1 MFSFVDFKKYKI
13 YNKIINLNS
22 EGMNMEQFAK
32 RFKIDCSPIADKNQ
46 IIVNGATR
54 LTVITPCLLRVETRK
69 AKHETSFNPEK
80 HHRRWCD
87 EPTQS
92 VWFRDFDS
100 PEFTVAE
107 ENGKLKIKTEKAEF
121 CYSLKSKKMVYIK
134 LADGRTVK
142 NFKAGN
148 LKGTCRTL
156 DITAGIIKLSD
167 GVCSKNGVAVLDDS
181 DTLAIK
187 PDGLILPRDN
197 NETDEYY
204 FAYGNDYIGATTDLY
219 KLTGKVPLIPR
230 YALSNWWSRYK
241 AYSQEEYLTLMDKFK
256 EEEIPITVA
265 TVDMDWH
272 WVKIREKFG
281 KDSHKVSKHLNF
293 MEYVYD
299 VWSTG
304 WTGYSFNTEL
314 FPDPAGFIKK
324 LKDDKYHVTFN
335 LHPSMGVRWF
345 EDQYQEMCEAM
356 GQNPAEKKPVKF
368 DITDKKFTEKYFDI
382 LHHPFEKMGVGF
394 WWIDWQQ
401 GKNTAVKGLD
411 PLWALNHY
419 HFLDNA
425 KDNHRPLILSRF
437 CGAGSQRYPLGFSGD
452 TTQTWKSLDFQ
463 PGFTATASNIAYPWW
478 SHDIGGHCMGQ
489 KDDELYLRWVQLGV
503 FSPVMRLHST
513 NNEFAGK
520 EPWNYS
526 GPVQKIATDALR
538 LRHKLLPYI
547 YTMNYRTHTEC
558 RAICE
563 PMYYAYPEDKS
574 AYECKNEFFFGTELI
589 VAPITEHTSA
599 KTNLAGVNVWIPEG
613 RYTDIFTGRIYSGNQ
628 FVKMFRDIE
637 TIPVLAKEGA
647 IIPMSANDR
656 TNDCSNPETLEVLV
670 YRGNNTFVMYE
681 DDGETL
687 SYQNGEYLKTAFTVA
702 ENGDKVTFSI
712 SKAEGMGSVAPESR
726 IYNIKFK
733 DITCA
738 DVAVSIDGAKAD
750 AEVKTVGK
758 TLEVTVRAGVTSA
771 VEIELCGCT
780 YLENADER
788 QELIKTASKF
798 QMGNDIKGMRFA
810 SLIKNGKIP
819 NVHKDFAQ
827 PLEEIL
833 KLHR

>member
-1 MFSFVDFKKYKI
+1 MKTF
-13 YNKIINLNS
+13 
-22 EGMNMEQFAK
+22 EQ
-32 RFKIDCSPIADKNQ
+32 RFKIDCAPVADKKQTLVYKN
-46 IIVNGATR
+46 VR
-54 LTVITPCLLRVETRK
+54 LAVITPCLLRVEVQNEGK
-69 AKHETSFNPEK
+69 F
-80 HHRRWCD
+80 CD

-92 VWFRDFDS
+92 VWFRNLGEVKFEVKES
-100 PEFTVAE
+100 GNKIE
-107 ENGKLKIKTEKAEF
+107 IKTEKAVF
-121 CYSLKSKKMVYIK
+121 TYSLASKKMLSIR
-134 LADGRTVK
+134 LSDGRTVK
-142 NFKAGN
+142 NYKSGN

-167 GVCSKNGVAVLDDS
+167 GVCSRNGVAILDDS
-181 DTLAIK
+181 KTLAIK
-187 PDGLILPRDN
+187 TDGLILPREN
-197 NETDEYY
+197 KEKDEYY

-241 AYSQEEYLTLMDKFK
+241 DYSQEEYLTLMDKFK

-272 WVKIREKFG
+272 WVKIKEKFG
-281 KDSHKVSKHLNF
+281 KDAHKVSNHRNF

-299 VWSTG
+299 IWSVG

-314 FPDPAGFIKK
+314 FPDPYAFLKK
-324 LKDDKYHVTFN
+324 LKDDNYHVTFN

-345 EDQYQEMCEAM
+345 ENQYEDMCKAM
-356 GQNPAEKKPVKF
+356 GQNPAEKKPVPF
-368 DITDKKFTEKYFDI
+368 DITDKKFTENYFDI
-382 LHHPFEKMGVGF
+382 LHHPFEKAGVDF

-478 SHDIGGHCMGQ
+478 SHDIGGHCMGK

-520 EPWNYS
+520 EPWNFS
-526 GPVQKIATDALR
+526 GPVQRIATDALR
-538 LRHKLLPYI
+538 LRHKLLLYI
-547 YTMNYRTHTEC
+547 YTMNYPTHTEC

-563 PMYYAYPEDKS
+563 PMYYAYPEDKN
-574 AYECKNEFFFGTELI
+574 AYECRNEFFFGTELI
-589 VAPITEHTSA
+589 VAPITEHTSL
-599 KTNLAGVNVWIPEG
+599 KTNLAGVNVWLPEG
-613 RYTDIFTGRIYSGNQ
+613 RYTDIFTGRIYKGNK
-628 FVKMFRDIE
+628 FIKMFRDIDY
-637 TIPVLAKEGA
+637 IPVLAKEGA

-670 YRGNNTFVMYE
+670 YRGNNTFTLYE
-681 DDGETL
+681 DDGDTL
-687 SYQNGEYLKTAFTVA
+687 SYQNGEYLKTAFTVS
-702 ENGDKVTFSI
+702 ENGNKVDFSV
-712 SKAEGMGSVAPESR
+712 SKAEGVADVAPENR
-726 IYNIKFK
+726 TFVIRFK
-733 DITCA
+733 DIVSADA
-738 DVAVSIDGAKAD
+738 DVTVDGTAYDAKIEKVGDTIEITVCAKAVSDIKIA
-750 AEVKTVGK
+750 
-758 TLEVTVRAGVTSA
+758 LENCR
-771 VEIELCGCT
+771 
-780 YLENADER
+780 YLENKNER
-788 QELIKTASKF
+788 QELTRVIAKF
-798 QMGNDIKGMRFA
+798 QMSTDKKMIYNSF
-810 SLIKNGKIP
+810 IKNGKKMP
-819 NVHKDFAQ
+819 SVAKEFAE
-827 PLEEIL
+827 PIKEIQEL
-833 KLHR
+833 YR

>member
-1 MFSFVDFKKYKI
+1 MDSFS
-13 YNKIINLNS
+13 
-22 EGMNMEQFAK
+22 K
-32 RFKIDCSPIADKNQ
+32 RFKIDCSPLAPEKQTITK
-46 IIVNGATR
+46 GKTR
-54 LTVITPCLLRVETRK
+54 LTVITPCLLRVEVQNEGK
-69 AKHETSFNPEK
+69 F
-80 HHRRWCD
+80 CD

-92 VWFRDFDS
+92 VWFRDFCKTDFEVKES
-100 PEFTVAE
+100 
-107 ENGKLKIKTEKAEF
+107 NGIIEIKTSGTKF
-121 CYSLKSKKMVYIK
+121 VYSLKSNKMLRIE
-134 LADGRTVK
+134 LSDGRTVK
-142 NFKAGN
+142 NYKSGN

-156 DITAGIIKLSD
+156 DITAGIIRLGD
-167 GVCSKNGVAVLDDS
+167 GVCSKNGVAILDDG

-187 PDGLILPRDN
+187 PDGSILPKDN
-197 NETDEYY
+197 KGSDKYY

-241 AYSQEEYLTLMDKFK
+241 DYSQAEYLSLMDKFK

-272 WVKIREKFG
+272 WVKIKEKFG
-281 KDSHKVSKHLNF
+281 KDAHKVTKHLNF

-299 VWSTG
+299 VWSVG
-304 WTGYSFNTEL
+304 WTGYSFNTDL
-314 FPDPAGFIKK
+314 FPDPDGFIRK

-335 LHPSMGVRWF
+335 IHPSMGVRWF
-345 EDQYQEMCEAM
+345 ENQYKDMCKAM
-356 GQNPAEKKPVKF
+356 GQNPDEKKPVKF
-368 DITDKKFTEKYFDI
+368 DITDKTFTENYFDI
-382 LHHPFEKMGVGF
+382 LHHPFEKIGVDF

-401 GKNTAVKGLD
+401 GKNTNTPGLD

-463 PGFTATASNIAYPWW
+463 PGFTATASNVAYPWW
-478 SHDIGGHCMGQ
+478 SHDIGGHCMG
-489 KDDELYLRWVQLGV
+489 KRDDELYLRWVQLGI

-520 EPWNYS
+520 EPWKFS
-526 GPVQKIATDALR
+526 GPVEKIAKDALR

-589 VAPITEHTSA
+589 VAPITEHTCE

-613 RYTDIFTGRIYSGNQ
+613 RYTDIFTGRIYKGNR
-628 FVKMFRDIE
+628 FVKMYRDIE

-647 IIPMSANDR
+647 IIPMDTNDR
-656 TNDCSNPETLEVLV
+656 TNDCSNPEKLELWV
-670 YRGNNTFVMYE
+670 YRGNNTFTLYE

-702 ENGDKVTFSI
+702 ENGNKVTFTI
-712 SKAEGMGSVAPESR
+712 KKTEGDSSVAPEKR
-726 IYNIKFK
+726 TYFVKLK
-733 DITCA
+733 DIANA
-738 DVAVSIDGAKAD
+738 DISVSINGQSAD
-750 AEVKTVGK
+750 TVIRKGQ
-758 TLEVTVRAGVTSA
+758 TLEVEISA
-771 VEIELCGCT
+771 ENSATVEIAAENCV
-780 YLENADER
+780 YLTNADEKE
-788 QELIKTASKF
+788 ELTKLISKF
-798 QMGNDIKGMRFA
+798 QMSTDRKGMLFT
-810 SLIKNGKIP
+810 KFVKGGKSMP
-819 NVHKDFAQ
+819 SVSKDFSG
-827 PLEEIL
+827 PIEEIL
-833 KLHR
+833 NLHR

>member
-1 MFSFVDFKKYKI
+1 MKTF
-13 YNKIINLNS
+13 
-22 EGMNMEQFAK
+22 EQ
-32 RFKIDCSPIADKNQ
+32 RFKIDCAPVAEKKQTLVYKN
-46 IIVNGATR
+46 VR
-54 LTVITPCLLRVETRK
+54 LTVITPCLLRVEVQSESK
-69 AKHETSFNPEK
+69 F
-80 HHRRWCD
+80 CD

-92 VWFRDFDS
+92 VWFRNLGEAKFEVKES
-100 PEFTVAE
+100 G
-107 ENGKLKIKTEKAEF
+107 GKVEIKTEKTTF
-121 CYSLKSKKMVYIK
+121 TYSLSSKKMLSIR

-142 NFKAGN
+142 NYKSGN

-167 GVCSKNGVAVLDDS
+167 GVCSRNGVAILDDS
-181 DTLAIK
+181 KTLAIK
-187 PDGLILPRDN
+187 TDGLILPRDN
-197 NETDEYY
+197 KEKDEYY

-241 AYSQEEYLTLMDKFK
+241 DYSQEEYLNLMDKFK

-272 WVKIREKFG
+272 WVKIKEKFG
-281 KDSHKVSKHLNF
+281 KDAHKVSSHRNF

-299 VWSTG
+299 VWSVG

-314 FPDPAGFIKK
+314 FPDPDAFLKK
-324 LKDDKYHVTFN
+324 LKDDNYHVTFN

-345 EDQYQEMCEAM
+345 ENQYEDMCKAM
-356 GQNPAEKKPVKF
+356 GQNPAEKKPVPF
-368 DITDKKFTEKYFDI
+368 DITDKKFTENYFDI
-382 LHHPFEKMGVGF
+382 LHHPFEKAGVDF

-478 SHDIGGHCMGQ
+478 SHDIGGHCMGK

-520 EPWNYS
+520 EPWNFS
-526 GPVQKIATDALR
+526 GPVQRIATDALR

-563 PMYYAYPEDKS
+563 PMYYAYPEDKN
-574 AYECKNEFFFGTELI
+574 AYECRNEFFFGTELI
-589 VAPITEHTSA
+589 VAPITEHTSD
-599 KTNLAGVNVWIPEG
+599 KTNLAGVKVWLPEG
-613 RYTDIFTGRIYSGNQ
+613 RYTDIFTGRIYSGNK
-628 FVKMFRDIE
+628 FVKMFRDME
-637 TIPVLAKEGA
+637 SIPVLAKEGA
-647 IIPMSANDR
+647 IIPMSANDK
-656 TNDCSNPETLEVLV
+656 TNDCSNPEILEVLV
-670 YRGNNTFVMYE
+670 YRGNNSFTLYE

-687 SYQNGEYLKTAFTVA
+687 SYQSGEYLKTAFTVA
-702 ENGDKVTFSI
+702 ENGNSVSFGI
-712 SKAEGMGSVAPESR
+712 AKAEGTSAVAPEKR
-726 IYNIKFK
+726 TYILKFK
-733 DITCA
+733 DI
-738 DVAVSIDGAKAD
+738 VEGKVRVKIDGAEVQTE
-750 AEVKTVGK
+750 AEAEDG
-758 TLEVTVRAGVTSA
+758 TLAVTVCASPDSA
-771 VEIELCGCT
+771 VEISLTDCR
-780 YLENADER
+780 YLENAEER
-788 QELIKTASKF
+788 QLLINTIAKF
-798 QMGNDIKGMRFA
+798 QMSNDRKGMIFTGFLNKGKKLPGVRKEFA
-810 SLIKNGKIP
+810 EPI
-819 NVHKDFAQ
+819 
-827 PLEEIL
+827 EEIL

>member
-1 MFSFVDFKKYKI
+1 MFSFVDFISYKL
-13 YNKIINLNS
+13 YNKDINLNS
-22 EGMNMEQFAK
+22 EGKNMEQFAK
-32 RFKIDCSPIADKNQ
+32 RFKIDCSPIADKKKW
-46 IIVNGATR
+46 IVRGATR
-54 LTVITPCLLRVETRK
+54 LTVITPCLLRVEVQSEGK
-69 AKHETSFNPEK
+69 F
-80 HHRRWCD
+80 CD

-121 CYSLKSKKMVYIK
+121 VYSLKSKKMVYIK
-134 LADGRTVK
+134 LADGRKVT
-142 NFKAGN
+142 NYKAGN

-197 NETDEYY
+197 SESDEYY

-314 FPDPAGFIKK
+314 FPDPAGFLKK
-324 LKDDKYHVTFN
+324 LKDDNYHVTFN

-345 EDQYQEMCEAM
+345 EDQYEEMCEAM

-382 LHHPFEKMGVGF
+382 LHHPFEKMGVDF

-656 TNDCSNPETLEVLV
+656 TNDCSNPETLDVLV

-726 IYNIKFK
+726 TYNIKFK
-733 DITCA
+733 DITRA
-738 DVAVSIDGAKAD
+738 DVAVSVDGAKAD

-758 TLEVTVRAGVTSA
+758 TLEVTVRAGATA
-771 VEIELCGCT
+771 AGEIELCGCT

-798 QMGNDIKGMRFA
+798 QMGNDLKGMRFA

>member
-1 MFSFVDFKKYKI
+1 MDNFS
-13 YNKIINLNS
+13 
-22 EGMNMEQFAK
+22 E
-32 RFKIDCSPIADKNQ
+32 RFKIDCSPVADEKQ
-46 IIVNGATR
+46 VYVNGATR
-54 LTVITPCLLRVETRK
+54 LTVITPCLLRVEVQS
-69 AKHETSFNPEK
+69 EGGF
-80 HHRRWCD
+80 CD

-92 VWFRDFDS
+92 VWFRDFDN
-100 PEFTVAE
+100 PEFTVTNK
-107 ENGKLKIKTEKAEF
+107 NGTVIIKTEKAEF
-121 CYSLKSKKMVYIK
+121 FYSLKAHKMLKIK

-142 NFKAGN
+142 NYKAGN

-156 DITAGIIKLSD
+156 DITAGIIKLTD
-167 GVCSKNGVAVLDDS
+167 GVCSRNGVAVLDDS
-181 DTLAIK
+181 KTLAIK
-187 PDGLILPRDN
+187 PDGTILPRNN
-197 NETDEYY
+197 NESDEYY

-241 AYSQEEYLTLMDKFK
+241 DYSQAEYLSLMDKFK

-272 WVKIREKFG
+272 WVKIKEKFG
-281 KDSHKVSKHLNF
+281 NDAHKVSKHLNF

-299 VWSTG
+299 IWSVG

-314 FPDPAGFIKK
+314 FPDPYGFIKK
-324 LKDDKYHVTFN
+324 LKDDNYHVTFN
-335 LHPSMGVRWF
+335 IHPSMGVRWF
-345 EDQYQEMCEAM
+345 EDQYEDMCKAM
-356 GQNPAEKKPVKF
+356 GQNPKEKKPVAF
-368 DITDKKFTEKYFDI
+368 DITDKKFTENYFDI
-382 LHHPFEKMGVGF
+382 LHHPFEKAGVDF

-401 GKNTAVKGLD
+401 GKNTKTPGLD

-463 PGFTATASNIAYPWW
+463 PGFTATASNVAYPWW
-478 SHDIGGHCMGQ
+478 SHDIGGHCMG
-489 KDDELYLRWVQLGV
+489 KRDDELYLRWVQLGV

-520 EPWNYS
+520 EPWKFS

-589 VAPITEHTSA
+589 VAPVTEHTSA

-613 RYTDIFTGRIYSGNQ
+613 RYTDIFTGRIYEGNR
-628 FVKMFRDIE
+628 FVKMFRDIG

-647 IIPMSANDR
+647 IIPMDTNDR
-656 TNDCSNPETLEVLV
+656 TNDCSNPGKLELWV
-670 YRGNNTFVMYE
+670 YRGSNTFTLYE

-687 SYQNGEYLKTAFTVA
+687 SYQNGEYLKTSFTVA
-702 ENGDKVTFSI
+702 ENGNKVSFTI
-712 SKAEGMGSVAPESR
+712 KKAEGDSSVAPEIR
-726 IYNIKFK
+726 TYIVKLK
-733 DITCA
+733 DITDA
-738 DVAVSIDGAKAD
+738 DITVTVDGKSTDAVITKGRTLEIAVSVKND
-750 AEVKTVGK
+750 AT
-758 TLEVTVRAGVTSA
+758 
-771 VEIELCGCT
+771 VEISAENCT
-780 YLENADER
+780 FLENEDKKEA
-788 QELIKTASKF
+788 LIRLISKF
-798 QMGNDIKGMRFA
+798 QMSTDRKGMLYTSFVR
-810 SLIKNGKIP
+810 NGKSLP
-819 NVHKDFAQ
+819 NVPKDFKE
-827 PLEEIL
+827 PINEIL
-833 KLHR
+833 GMKR

>member
-1 MFSFVDFKKYKI
+1 
-13 YNKIINLNS
+13 
-22 EGMNMEQFAK
+22 MEQFAK
-32 RFKIDCSPIADKNQ
+32 RFKIECSPVADKNQ
-46 IIVNGATR
+46 IYVNGGTR
-54 LTVITPCLLRVETRK
+54 LTVITPCMLRVENQAEGK
-69 AKHETSFNPEK
+69 F
-80 HHRRWCD
+80 CD

-92 VWFRDFDS
+92 VWFRDFCKCDFEVKES
-100 PEFTVAE
+100 G
-107 ENGKLKIKTEKAEF
+107 GKVEIKTDKATF
-121 CYSLKSKKMVYIK
+121 VYSLSSKKMVKIL
-134 LADGRTVK
+134 LADGRKVT
-142 NFKAGN
+142 NYKAGN

-156 DITAGIIKLSD
+156 DITAGIITLND
-167 GVCSKNGVAVLDDS
+167 GVCSRGGVAVLDDGK
-181 DTLAIK
+181 TLAIK
-187 PDGLILPRDN
+187 PDGSILPRENKESDK
-197 NETDEYY
+197 YY

-241 AYSQEEYLTLMDKFK
+241 AYSQQEYLDLMDRFK
-256 EEEIPITVA
+256 EEQIPITVA

-272 WVKIREKFG
+272 WVDIKKKFG
-281 KDSHKVSKHLNF
+281 KDAHKVTKHLNF

-299 VWSTG
+299 VWSVG

-314 FPDPAGFIKK
+314 FPDPDGFIKK

-335 LHPSMGVRWF
+335 IHPSMGVRWF
-345 EDQYQEMCEAM
+345 EDQYEEMCKAM
-356 GQNPAEKKPVKF
+356 GQDPKEKKAVEF

-382 LHHPFEKMGVGF
+382 LHRPFEEKGVDF

-401 GKNTAVKGLD
+401 GTNTAVKGLD

-478 SHDIGGHCMGQ
+478 SHDIGGHCMGK

-526 GPVQKIATDALR
+526 GPVERIAKDALR

-563 PMYYAYPEDKS
+563 PMYYAYPEDGN
-574 AYECKNEFFFGTELI
+574 AYDCKNEFFFGTELI
-589 VAPITEHTSA
+589 VAPITEHTSLR
-599 KTNLAGVNVWIPEG
+599 TNLAGVNVWIPEG
-613 RYTDIFTGRIYSGNQ
+613 RYTDIFTGRIYKGNK

-647 IIPMSANDR
+647 IIPMSVNDR
-656 TNDCSNPETLEVLV
+656 TNDCSNPEELELWV
-670 YRGNNTFVMYE
+670 YRGNNTFTLYE
-681 DDGETL
+681 DDGDTL

-702 ENGDKVTFSI
+702 ESGNKVTFSI
-712 SKAEGMGSVAPESR
+712 KKAEGDVSVVPEER
-726 IYNIKFK
+726 TYTVKFK
-733 DITCA
+733 DI
-738 DVAVSIDGAKAD
+738 VSGNVTVNGAD
-750 AEVKTVGK
+750 AVVNTCG
-758 TLEVTVRAGVTSA
+758 TLEVKFTAKAEAT
-771 VEIELCGCT
+771 VEIT
-780 YLENADER
+780 LENCDYLRNGEMKPM
-788 QELIKTASKF
+788 LTNVISKF
-798 QMGNDIKGMRFA
+798 QMSTDKKGMVYNSF
-810 SLIKNGKIP
+810 IKNKKSVP
-819 NVHKDFAQ
+819 NVAKDFRG
-827 PLEEIL
+827 PIEEIMNL
-833 KLHR
+833 YR

>member
-1 MFSFVDFKKYKI
+1 MDT
-13 YNKIINLNS
+13 
-22 EGMNMEQFAK
+22 FAN
-32 RFKIDCSPIADKNQ
+32 RFKIDCSPVADKSQ
-46 IIVNGATR
+46 VYVNGATR
-54 LTVITPCLLRVETRK
+54 LTVITPCMLRVENSESGKNGGFR
-69 AKHETSFNPEK
+69 
-80 HHRRWCD
+80 D

-92 VWFRDFDS
+92 VWFRDFCKCDFEAKQS
-100 PEFTVAE
+100 
-107 ENGKLKIKTEKAEF
+107 NGIVEIKTEKVTF
-121 CYSLKSKKMVYIK
+121 VYSLKAKKMEKII

-142 NFKAGN
+142 NFRSGN
-148 LKGTCRTL
+148 LKGTSRTL
-156 DITAGIIKLSD
+156 DITAIDRVGD

-187 PDGLILPRDN
+187 PDGRILPRDN
-197 NETDEYY
+197 WETDEYY

-241 AYSQEEYLTLMDKFK
+241 DYSQDEYLTLMDRFK

-272 WVKIREKFG
+272 WVKIKEKFG
-281 KDSHKVSKHLNF
+281 KDCHRMRKHLNF

-299 VWSTG
+299 IWSKG

-314 FPDPAGFIKK
+314 FPDPAGFLKK
-324 LKDDKYHVTFN
+324 LKDDNYKVTFN
-335 LHPSMGVRWF
+335 IHPSMGVRWF
-345 EDQYQEMCEAM
+345 EDQYEEMCEAM
-356 GQNPAEKKPVKF
+356 GQDPKTKEPVAF

-382 LHHPFEKMGVGF
+382 LHHPFEKMGVDF

-401 GKNTAVKGLD
+401 GKNTSVKGLD

-452 TTQTWKSLDFQ
+452 TTQTWRSLDYQ
-463 PGFTATASNIAYPWW
+463 PGYTATASNIAYPWW
-478 SHDIGGHCMGQ
+478 SHDIGGHCMGK

-513 NNEFAGK
+513 NNEFMGK

-526 GPVQKIATDALR
+526 GSVERIAKNALR

-563 PMYYAYPEDKS
+563 PMYYAYPEEEN
-574 AYECKNEFFFGTELI
+574 AYKCRNEFFFGTELI
-589 VAPITEHTSA
+589 AAPITEHTSK
-599 KTNLAGVNVWIPEG
+599 KTNLAGVNVWLPEG
-613 RYTDIFTGRIYSGNQ
+613 RYTDIFTGRIYSGNG
-628 FVKMFRDIE
+628 FVKMFRDME
-637 TIPVLAKEGA
+637 SIPVLAKEGA
-647 IIPMSANDR
+647 IIPMSSNDR
-656 TNDCSNPETLEVLV
+656 TNDCSNPEKLEVMI
-670 YRGNNTFVMYE
+670 YRGNNTFTLYE

-702 ENGDKVTFSI
+702 ESGKTVSFRI
-712 SKAEGMGSVAPESR
+712 AKAEGTAAVAPEIR
-726 IYNIKFK
+726 TYILKFK
-733 DITCA
+733 DIIGA
-738 DVAVSIDGAKAD
+738 SAKVAVDGEEK
-750 AEVKTVGK
+750 EVGVGTVDG
-758 TLEVTVRAGVTSA
+758 TLEITVSA
-771 VEIELCGCT
+771 KPDAVIEIVLDNCDHLT
-780 YLENADER
+780 NKDEK
-788 QELIKTASKF
+788 QLIINTVAKF
-798 QMGNDIKGMRFA
+798 QMGNDLKGMLFTG
-810 SLIKNGKIP
+810 LLKNGKKLP
-819 NVHKDFAQ
+819 KVRKEFKE
-827 PLEEIL
+827 PVEEIL